1 MSNHQNENP
10 TGAGKKPPLRMVF
23 DSLLKLEFH
32 GSKITSDAGLLAY
45 QELDA
50 ALGLTDLGENLL
62 SHGRTGKNT
71 QHSMVAQMRQ
81 SIFSRLAG
89 YEDTNDAERL
99 AVDPTMRQVVGG
111 RATEHAAASTSQMG
125 RFETEVLTQPSNLK
139 ALTNLSGKW
148 IDRLRERQPMRELIL
163 DMDSSVSETY
173 GEQEGTAFN
182 GHFGCTCYH
191 PLFCFNQ
198 FGDVE
203 QSLLRDGKVH
213 SAKDWRAVLEPVV
226 ARYQGRN
233 IPRKFRADAAFA
245 NPDLYEYLEAEGFE
259 YAIRLPANDALQRD
273 IEPLLTRPVGRPS
286 NTPVVWYAGFL
297 YQAKSWDRA
306 RRVVAKVEWHNGEL
320 FPRVG
325 FIVTN
330 LIRPA
335 KRVVR
340 FYNQR
345 GTAEQWIKEGKNV
358 RQMDHGC
365 PVMTLWIIRCAAATV
380 RAGLQPGQLSATAG
394 GAALSPAGAPS
405 LDADNVAG
413 EIDQDWG
420 QSGASFPEDR
430 SSRWRKWRCRERL
443 FQTILGT
450 DWTAEITSSRQP
462 GDEGRREKESHE
474 NHGNNGG
481 GVFTSRRKM
490 ALEPTMA
497 SKHLPRQA
505 KTKGGLEK

>member
-1 MSNHQNENP
+1 MSNQQKTANP
-10 TGAGKKPPLRMVF
+10 TGAGKKSGLRMAF
-23 DSLLKLEFH
+23 DSRLKLEFH

-45 QELDA
+45 RELDA

-62 SHGRTGKNT
+62 RDGRTGKNT

-81 SIFSRLAG
+81 SIFSRVAG

-111 RATEHAAASTSQMG
+111 RATEHTAASTSQMG

-203 QSLLRDGKVH
+203 QSLLRDGNVH
-213 SAKDWRAVLEPVV
+213 SAKDWQAVLAPVV
-226 ARYQGRN
+226 ARSQGRN
-233 IPRKFRADAAFA
+233 ISRYFRADAAFA

-286 NTPVVWYAGFL
+286 NAPVVRYAGFL
-297 YQAKSWDRA
+297 YQAKSWNRA

-330 LIRPA
+330 LTRPA

-345 GTAEQWIKEGKNV
+345 GTAEQWIKEGKNAVKWTRLSCHDFVDNQV
-358 RQMDHGC
+358 RLQLFVLAYNLGNFLRQAVLPPAVRHWTLTTLREKLIKIGAKVVRHSRKIVFQM
-365 PVMTLWIIRCAAATV
+365 AE
-380 RAGLQPGQLSATAG
+380 
-394 GAALSPAGAPS
+394 
-405 LDADNVAG
+405 VAV
-413 EIDQDWG
+413 
-420 QSGASFPEDR
+420 P
-430 SSRWRKWRCRERL
+430 REL
-443 FQTILGT
+443 FQTIL
-450 DWTAEITSSRQP
+450 ERI
-462 GDEGRREKESHE
+462 GRLRPPAAAT
-474 NHGNNGG
+474 G
-481 GVFTSRRKM
+481 
-490 ALEPTMA
+490 
-497 SKHLPRQA
+497 
-505 KTKGGLEK
+505 